1 MDASVIVKI
10 EELTDCDS
18 AAASDQQQE
27 ADGTPPTKKQRRNKS
42 AIWKY
47 FTTCDDDVTKVVC
60 NICKRVVSRGK
71 DLGHLT
77 TSTMH
82 NHMHYKHR
90 NVAGFRSTQSSR
102 RLQPAPTP
110 SAVQPLSP
118 FVFQNVRSEAVDQPD
133 HPMDQTITESV
144 GEMICMDLLPY
155 SFVENKGFCKLMNV
169 VAPHYTIPAGI
180 QFSNKIVPQLHQ
192 RVKTKLQE
200 NLENIEGNV
209 VHCTADI
216 WTREFSASSYLS
228 LTGHW
233 FVQNTSGDGA
243 VTHKRVSALLSMKV
257 INAEYTPGEILK
269 HLHDLVEEWQTV
281 VPRRFTVG
289 FFVTNNT
296 WSMVK
301 AVSDSGFEHI
311 RCMAHSL
318 HLIVT
323 GAIEECDGVVSV
335 INTARQITNAVH
347 MSNKAITKLH
357 EIQEQHG
364 LAVAAL
370 IHDVPTKWNTVLFM
384 LQRLL
389 EQKKA
394 LIAMSTEMDFGGSVS
409 EHQWT
414 LMEAVVKVLEPFEEA
429 TRTMCQDDTSIS
441 SVIPCIQALRAA
453 LKKLIANKDVSDLLE
468 TRELVGLLQSNLEE
482 HFQRV
487 FETPTNS
494 YFKATLLDPRFKIM
508 PMALLSKLDFE
519 RLKAAV
525 AVEVEELLEQD
536 NIPSVCEADE
546 VGSSSRVVLESEGT
560 SSKTAS
566 LFWGAMQSLTTHSAA
581 SLSKTVTSSG
591 LVETYLAESSTQ
603 ALYSDPVISY
613 WSAKMAQYPALA
625 WVAIK
630 YLACPPASV
639 SSERLLSTGEDA
651 VAPDY
656 RLHPVQVPQLVFTKY
671 NLVKFQ

>member
-1 MDASVIVKI
+1 MDAVDIVKI
-10 EELTDCDS
+10 EDLTDYENAAAA
-18 AAASDQQQE
+18 AAASDQQQ
-27 ADGTPPTKKQRRNKS
+27 DVGDTPTKKRRNKS

-47 FTTCDDDVTKVVC
+47 FTTCEDDVTKVMC

-90 NVAGFRSTQSSR
+90 NVAGIRSTQSSR
-102 RLQPAPTP
+102 RSQSAPTP
-110 SAVQPLSP
+110 PDILPFAPLVFPDFQSEALELPNQPLT
-118 FVFQNVRSEAVDQPD
+118 QA
-133 HPMDQTITESV
+133 ITESV
-144 GEMICMDLLPY
+144 GEMICTDLLPY
-155 SFVENKGFCKLMNV
+155 SFVENKGFSKLMNV
-169 VAPHYTIPAGI
+169 VAPHYTLPAAI
-180 QFSNKIVPQLHQ
+180 HFSNTVVPQLHQ
-192 RVKTKLQE
+192 RVKSKVKESLK
-200 NLENIEGNV
+200 NIEGNV

-216 WTREFSASSYLS
+216 WTRKFSASSYLS

-233 FVQNTSGDGA
+233 FTQNVSGGGV
-243 VTHKRVSALLSMKV
+243 VTHKRVNALLSMKV
-257 INAEYTPGEILK
+257 IDTDYTPAEILQ
-269 HLHDLVEEWQTV
+269 HLEDLVEEWQTLI
-281 VPRRFTVG
+281 PHRFTVE

-296 WSMVK
+296 CNMVE
-301 AVSDSGFEHI
+301 AMSDSGFEHI

-323 GAIEECDGVVSV
+323 GAIEECHGVVSV
-335 INTARQITNAVH
+335 INTARQITNTVH
-347 MSNKAITKLH
+347 MSNTAVAKLH
-357 EIQEQHG
+357 EIQDKLG
-364 LAVAAL
+364 LTEAAL
-370 IHDVPTKWNTVLFM
+370 VHDVPTRWNTVLFM

-394 LIAMSTEMDFGGSVS
+394 LVAMSTEVDLGGSLS

-414 LMEAVVKVLEPFEEA
+414 LMEAIVKVLEPFEEA
-429 TRTMCQDDTSIS
+429 TCTVCQDDSSIS

-453 LKKLIANKDVSDLLE
+453 LNKLIANKDVSDLLE
-468 TRELVGLLQSNLEE
+468 TRQLVGLLQSHLEE
-482 HFQRV
+482 HFQHV
-487 FETPTNS
+487 FETPTNT

-508 PMALLSKLDFE
+508 PMALLSKLDFG

-536 NIPSVCEADE
+536 STPSAGGN
-546 VGSSSRVVLESEGT
+546 GSSLAVVQESEDT
-560 SSKTAS
+560 RSKPTS
-566 LFWGAMQSLTTHSAA
+566 LFWGAMQSLTANNAA
-581 SLSKTVTSSG
+581 SKTVTSSG

-603 ALYSDPVISY
+603 SLASDPVTSY

-625 WVAIK
+625 RVAIK
-630 YLACPPASV
+630 YLACPPTSA

-651 VAPDY
+651 VGPDY
-656 RLHPVQVPQLVFTKY
+656 RLLPVSVPQLVFTKY